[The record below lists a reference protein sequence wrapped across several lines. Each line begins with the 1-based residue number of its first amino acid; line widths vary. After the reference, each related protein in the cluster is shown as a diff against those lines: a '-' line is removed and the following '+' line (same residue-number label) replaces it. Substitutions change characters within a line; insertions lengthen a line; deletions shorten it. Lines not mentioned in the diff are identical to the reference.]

1 MKSKKL
7 IRMVFSVSAYIIL
20 MSFFG
25 CEESANV
32 KSLIELQN
40 NIVST
45 LTFVLP

>member
-7 IRMVFSVSAYIIL
+7 IRLIFSVSAYVIL

-25 CEESANV
+25 CEEDTNV
-32 KSLIELQN
+32 KELVDLQN

-45 LTFVLP
+45 LTFTLP

>member
-7 IRMVFSVSAYIIL
+7 IRMIFSASAYIIL

-25 CEESANV
+25 CEKSANIQ
-32 KSLIELQN
+32 SLLELQN

-45 LTFVLP
+45 LTFAIP